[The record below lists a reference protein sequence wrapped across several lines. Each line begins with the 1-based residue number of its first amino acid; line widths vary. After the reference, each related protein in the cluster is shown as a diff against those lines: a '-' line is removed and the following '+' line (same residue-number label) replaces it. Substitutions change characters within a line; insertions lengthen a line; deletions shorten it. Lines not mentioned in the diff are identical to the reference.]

1 MEANHFIYIGGLY
14 CITRDSDRSHGLS
27 PQRTSSCGYLTNSA
41 HEGGTDMARSISSTR
56 KSDDPVKNQIASAL
70 VDRILLAA
78 RNGEKF
84 KVG

>member
-1 MEANHFIYIGGLY
+1 
-14 CITRDSDRSHGLS
+14 
-27 PQRTSSCGYLTNSA
+27 
-41 HEGGTDMARSISSTR
+41 MARSISSTR